1 MPEISLML
9 DTVVAYLQQ
18 ADPSSVYAV
27 LFLSAYFENVI
38 PPIPGDVPIALAGY
52 LLAFNHITFVS
63 ALFWSTI
70 GSVAGFMTVF
80 LLSRFLGL
88 KLYAAGQSEARHK
101 FAQSVHKLFPP
112 SEMEVVRQKFSGHG
126 YLAVVVNRFLFGS
139 RAVICIVAGMLHL
152 KVSLVLLASLVSSL
166 LWNILLLSS
175 GYLLGS
181 NWDKIGQYAVFYS
194 VPFTAL
200 FAGLMVWAVVKY
212 LKKRKQGNA
221 GA

>member
-1 MPEISLML
+1 ML
-9 DTVVAYLQQ
+9 DTVVAWLQQ

-27 LFLSAYFENVI
+27 LFLSAYFENII

-52 LLAFNHITFVS
+52 LLAFDRITFS
-63 ALFWSTI
+63 ASLIFSTL

-101 FAQSVHKLFPP
+101 FARSVHKLFPP

-166 LWNILLLSS
+166 LWNILLISG

-194 VPFTAL
+194 VPFTTL
-200 FAGLMVWAVVKY
+200 FVGLIAWTVVKY
-212 LKKRKQGNA
+212 LKKRKQHDA

>member
-1 MPEISLML
+1 MPEISSML

-63 ALFWSTI
+63 ALFWSTT

-88 KLYAAGQSEARHK
+88 KLYAAGQSEVRHK
-101 FAQSVHKLFPP
+101 FAQSIHKLFPP

-181 NWDKIGQYAVFYS
+181 NWDKIGQYAVYFS
-194 VPFTAL
+194 APFTIL
-200 FAGLMVWAVVKY
+200 FVGLMVWAVVKY
-212 LKKRKQGNA
+212 LKKRKQGEA